1 MKCVPLALAWAG
13 FALLLAASAAFASGH
28 HDGPPISM
36 PGEIAGKVIH
46 VDDGDTLTLLAGDK
60 SWRVIRLSDIDAP
73 EVGHG
78 SKRPGQPYGRQAADF
93 LRNLALGKQAR
104 STCYDVDRRMRDDG
118 TMRDRYVCKVFVDG
132 IDANLA
138 MIDAGL
144 AMAERQN
151 KRYVRDPATY
161 AHEDAARAKR
171 RGLWAQP
178 VVVAPWEWRR
188 GCWQSGRCGGAAA
201 ETP

>member
-1 MKCVPLALAWAG
+1 MKCVPTLALAAAAL
-13 FALLLAASAAFASGH
+13 ALLVAASAAFARGH

-36 PGEIAGKVIH
+36 PGEITGKVIH
-46 VDDGDTLTLLAGDK
+46 VDDGDTLTLLAVDK

-78 SKRPGQPYGRQAADF
+78 SKRPGQPYGRQAGGF
-93 LRNLALGKQAR
+93 LRDFVLGKQAR
-104 STCYDVDRRMRDDG
+104 ATCYDVDRRMRDDG
-118 TMRDRYVCKVFVDG
+118 TTRDRYVCKVFVGG

-138 MIDAGL
+138 LIDAGL
-144 AMAERQN
+144 AMAARQN

-161 AHEDAARAKR
+161 AHEDAAKAQR

-188 GCWQSGRCGGAAA
+188 RCWGHARCDSVDDH
-201 ETP
+201 P